1 MSEERTREDYL
12 HKIGELED
20 IIEVQEHTIGEMQKI
35 IDKYVEKTGF
45 YEAQIY
51 KHEEEHDELLNRI
64 AQMRELNDKMY
75 VLFAEASWKIRAYE
89 STEEVKRYKPFDKEE
104 EQK

>member
-1 MSEERTREDYL
+1 MAEERTREDYL

-20 IIEVQEHTIGEMQKI
+20 VIEVQEHTIAEMQKT
-35 IDKYVEKTGF
+35 IDKYIEKNSF

-51 KHEEEHDELLNRI
+51 KHEEEQDELLNQI

-75 VLFAEASWKIRAYE
+75 VLFTESQWKIRQYE
-89 STEEVKRYKPFDKEE
+89 ENEKKKRFIPLGGEK
-104 EQK
+104 

>member
-1 MSEERTREDYL
+1 MAEERTREDYL

-20 IIEVQEHTIGEMQKI
+20 VIEVQEHTICEMQKTI
-35 IDKYVEKTGF
+35 EKYIEKNSF
-45 YEAQIY
+45 YEAQVY
-51 KHEEEHDELLNRI
+51 KHEEEQDDMLNRI

-89 STEEVKRYKPFDKEE
+89 AQENVKRFDPFKEGE
-104 EQK
+104 

>member
-1 MSEERTREDYL
+1 MAEERTREDYL

-20 IIEVQEHTIGEMQKI
+20 VIEVQEHTIAEMQKT
-35 IDKYVEKTGF
+35 IDKYIEKNSF

-51 KHEEEHDELLNRI
+51 KHEEEQDELLNQI

-75 VLFAEASWKIRAYE
+75 VLFTESQWKVRQYE
-89 STEEVKRYKPFDKEE
+89 ESEKKKRFIPLGGEE
-104 EQK
+104 

>member
-1 MSEERTREDYL
+1 MEERTREDYL

-20 IIEVQEHTIGEMQKI
+20 VIEVQEHTIAEMQKM

-51 KHEEEHDELLNRI
+51 KHEEEQDELLNRI
-64 AQMRELNDKMY
+64 AQMRELNDKAY
-75 VLFAEASWKIRAYE
+75 ILFLESQWKLRQYEAQE
-89 STEEVKRYKPFDKEE
+89 NVKRFNPFKEG

>member
-1 MSEERTREDYL
+1 MAEERTREDYL

-20 IIEVQEHTIGEMQKI
+20 VIEVQEHTIAEMQKTI
-35 IDKYVEKTGF
+35 EKYVEKTGF

-51 KHEEEHDELLNRI
+51 KHEEEQDELLNRI

-89 STEEVKRYKPFDKEE
+89 ESEKAKRFKPFEEGSKE
-104 EQK
+104 

>member
-1 MSEERTREDYL
+1 MAEERTREDYL

-20 IIEVQEHTIGEMQKI
+20 VIEVQEHTIAEMQKT
-35 IDKYVEKTGF
+35 IDKYIEKNSF

-51 KHEEEHDELLNRI
+51 KHEEEQDELLNQI

-75 VLFAEASWKIRAYE
+75 VLFTESQWKVRQYEAKE
-89 STEEVKRYKPFDKEE
+89 NVKRFKPFGGEE
-104 EQK
+104 

>member
-1 MSEERTREDYL
+1 MAEERTREDYL

-20 IIEVQEHTIGEMQKI
+20 VIEVYEHTVNEMQKK
-35 IDKYVEKTGF
+35 IDNYIERINF
-45 YEAQIY
+45 LEAQAY
-51 KHEEEHDELLNRI
+51 KQEEEQDDMLNRI

-89 STEEVKRYKPFDKEE
+89 AQENVKRFDPFKEGE
-104 EQK
+104 

>member
-1 MSEERTREDYL
+1 MAEERTREDYL

-20 IIEVQEHTIGEMQKI
+20 VIEVQEHTIAEMQKTI
-35 IDKYVEKTGF
+35 EKYIEKNSF

-51 KHEEEHDELLNRI
+51 KQEEEQDDMLNRI

-75 VLFAEASWKIRAYE
+75 ILFAEASWKLRQYE
-89 STEEVKRYKPFDKEE
+89 AQENVKRFDPFKEG